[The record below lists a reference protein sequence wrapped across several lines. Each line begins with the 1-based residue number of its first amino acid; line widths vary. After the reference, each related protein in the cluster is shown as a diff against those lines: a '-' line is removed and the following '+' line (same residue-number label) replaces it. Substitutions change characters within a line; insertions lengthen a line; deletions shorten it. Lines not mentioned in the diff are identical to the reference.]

1 MSQTGPKTQEGKSK
15 SAKNSLKFGIFSS
28 VLLPSEDKQAVEAF
42 IENLKSTFALSHG
55 AGEVLAS
62 RYAHT
67 SLQLNRLQQ
76 AQLAIAEGKRYS
88 NKSREKFC
96 IDAGM
101 YYRSAEEV
109 PDWYFN
115 GDQEPRTKALFI
127 ESVNNDA
134 YYLKNHYSPD
144 LMTLAKTKLPFLW
157 EFVMGEEGDPRQK
170 AHTFGTYLGAKFGSS
185 QPQTNIQ
192 SLIKKLE
199 ADYKYEL
206 LWAQNLERFE
216 AIIRAL
222 DAQAIL
228 DTMTDVNLVRAES
241 LLHRRSQELLSTM
254 HQLKQSQVVAS
265 TTTQAKEPQ
274 LS

>member
-28 VLLPSEDKQAVEAF
+28 VLLPGEDKEAVEDLIA
-42 IENLKSTFALSHG
+42 NLKTKFALTHG

-62 RYAHT
+62 RYVHT

-76 AQLAIAEGKRYS
+76 AQLAVAEGKRYS
-88 NKSREKFC
+88 NKAREKFC
-96 IDAGM
+96 VDAGM
-101 YYRSAEEV
+101 YFRSAEEV

-115 GDQEPRTKALFI
+115 ADQAPRAKALFI
-127 ESVNNDA
+127 ESVTNDA
-134 YYLKNHYSPD
+134 YLLKSHYSPD
-144 LMTLAKTKLPFLW
+144 LMTLAKTKLPYLW
-157 EFVMGEEGDPRQK
+157 EFAMGKEGDPRQK
-170 AHTFGTYLGAKFGSS
+170 VHTLGTYLGAEFGST

-192 SLIKKLE
+192 CLIKKLE
-199 ADYKYEL
+199 TDYKYEL
-206 LWAQNLERFE
+206 LWAQNLDRFE

-228 DTMTDVNLVRAES
+228 DTMTDANLVRAES

-254 HQLKQSQVVAS
+254 HQLKQSQVAAS
-265 TTTQAKEPQ
+265 TTTRAKEPL